1 MLSKSEDGK
10 RCVKKTDKCPRLC
23 LTNTYNVVL
32 KLAIQCTI
40 NCVVSSLIQQ
50 GLELRRLPCNQLASS
65 FRLIK
70 CGPLINNFSIHIGK
84 TVYYKTAFLLH
95 CKIHSKSVLIPGKFR
110 EKFLNFEKHASQNF
124 LDPS

>member
-32 KLAIQCTI
+32 KLAIQCSI

-50 GLELRRLPCNQLASS
+50 GLELRRFWFLD
-65 FRLIK
+65 I
-70 CGPLINNFSIHIGK
+70 I
-84 TVYYKTAFLLH
+84 VYHETAFL
-95 CKIHSKSVLIPGKFR
+95 P
-110 EKFLNFEKHASQNF
+110 HAM
-124 LDPS
+124 LYAKLLT